1 MKAVADKYDKE
12 YLKKDVSLVS
22 ININDGNDN
31 AKREELPFEILLKE
45 ISKKLMG
52 YAMVLVKNNEDDAW
66 DLIQVTILKLI
77 EKKEVFMKSD
87 YKTAFAKTVLKN
99 SFIDKYR
106 KDKRMVSVEANSIQL
121 IEQGKL
127 QEAREFDEMLT
138 FLESMDDEDQTILAM
153 LALGH
158 SYQEIQEVLGPIS
171 IGNLRVKA
179 NRARIRLAESM
190 EREHE

>member
-12 YLKKDVSLVS
+12 YLEKDVSLVS
-22 ININDGNDN
+22 ININDRNEN
-31 AKREELPFEILLKE
+31 TKKEELPFEILLKE

-52 YAMVLVKNNEDDAW
+52 YSMVLVKNNEDDAW

-106 KDKRMVSVEANSIQL
+106 KDKRMVSIEANSVQL

-127 QEAREFDEMLT
+127 QEAREFEEMLT

>member
-12 YLKKDVSLVS
+12 YLKKDISLVS
-22 ININDGNDN
+22 ININDRNEN
-31 AKREELPFEILLKE
+31 TNKEELPFEILLKE

-127 QEAREFDEMLT
+127 QEAREFEEMLT

-153 LALGH
+153 LAMGH
-158 SYQEIQEVLGPIS
+158 SYQEIQQVLGPIS

-179 NRARIRLAESM
+179 NRARIKLAESM
-190 EREHE
+190 GREYE

>member
-1 MKAVADKYDKE
+1 MKAAVEIKENKYF
-12 YLKKDVSLVS
+12 KKDLNLVS
-22 ININDGNDN
+22 TNIDDEN
-31 AKREELPFEILLKE
+31 KSTKKKEVRFETLLKD
-45 ISKKLMG
+45 ISKKMMG

-66 DLIQVTILKLI
+66 DLIQITILKLI

-87 YKTAFAKTVLKN
+87 FKTAFANTVLKN

-106 KDKRMVSVEANSIQL
+106 KDKRMVSLEGNSIEL
-121 IEQGKL
+121 AKPGKL
-127 QEAREFDEMLT
+127 QEAREYEEMLA

-158 SYQEIQEVLGPIS
+158 SYQEIQEILGPIS

-190 EREHE
+190 ERENE

>member
-12 YLKKDVSLVS
+12 YFRKDVSLVS
-22 ININDGNDN
+22 ININHRSENT
-31 AKREELPFEILLKE
+31 KKEELPFEILLKE
-45 ISKKLMG
+45 VSKKLMG
-52 YAMVLVKNNEDDAW
+52 YSMVLVKNNEDDAW

-77 EKKEVFMKSD
+77 EKKEVFMNSD

-127 QEAREFDEMLT
+127 QEAREFEEMLT

>member
-1 MKAVADKYDKE
+1 MKAVADKHDKE
-12 YLKKDVSLVS
+12 YLEKDVSLAS
-22 ININDGNDN
+22 ININDRNEN
-31 AKREELPFEILLKE
+31 TNKEELSFEILLKE

-77 EKKEVFMKSD
+77 EKKEVFIKSD

-106 KDKRMVSVEANSIQL
+106 KDKRMVSVEGNSIQL
-121 IEQGKL
+121 IEQSKL
-127 QEAREFDEMLT
+127 QEAREFEEMLT

-179 NRARIRLAESM
+179 NRARIRLAERM
-190 EREHE
+190 GREHE

>member
-1 MKAVADKYDKE
+1 MSAIAERKETSSEIKENKVVFKVANKTFKQEDQ
-12 YLKKDVSLVS
+12 
-22 ININDGNDN
+22 
-31 AKREELPFEILLKE
+31 ELSFEVLLKE
-45 ISKKLMG
+45 IPKKLMG
-52 YAMVLVKNNEDDAW
+52 YAMVLAKNNEDDAW
-66 DLIQVTILKLI
+66 DLIQTTVLKLI
-77 EKKEVFMKSD
+77 EKKKVFMKVK
-87 YKTAFAKTVLKN
+87 YKTSFTKVILRNA
-99 SFIDKYR
+99 FIDKYR
-106 KDKRMVSVEANSIQL
+106 KDKRMVSIEENSIQL
-121 IEQGKL
+121 IEPGKFE
-127 QEAREFDEMLT
+127 EARESDEMLT

>member
-1 MKAVADKYDKE
+1 MSAIAERKETSSEIKENKVVFKVA
-12 YLKKDVSLVS
+12 KKTFKQEDQEIS
-22 ININDGNDN
+22 
-31 AKREELPFEILLKE
+31 FEVLLKE
-45 ISKKLMG
+45 IPKKLIG
-52 YAMVLVKNNEDDAW
+52 YAMVLAKNNEDDAW
-66 DLIQVTILKLI
+66 DLIQTTVLKLI
-77 EKKEVFMKSD
+77 EKKKVFMKVK
-87 YKTAFAKTVLKN
+87 YKTSFTKVILRNA
-99 SFIDKYR
+99 FIDKYR
-106 KDKRMVSVEANSIQL
+106 KDKRMVSIEENSIQL
-121 IEQGKL
+121 IEPGKFE
-127 QEAREFDEMLT
+127 EARESDEMLT

>member
-1 MKAVADKYDKE
+1 MKAAVEMYENK
-12 YLKKDVSLVS
+12 YLKKDPSLVS
-22 ININDGNDN
+22 TNINNVN
-31 AKREELPFEILLKE
+31 ESSQKEELSFEILLKE

-66 DLIQVTILKLI
+66 DLIQMTILKLM

-121 IEQGKL
+121 TEPGKL
-127 QEAREFDEMLT
+127 QEAREFEEMLT
-138 FLESMDDEDQTILAM
+138 FLESTDDEDQTILAM

-190 EREHE
+190 GREHE

>member
-1 MKAVADKYDKE
+1 MKAIADKHEKK
-12 YLKKDVSLVS
+12 YLKQDVSLIS
-22 ININDGNDN
+22 INISDANENI
-31 AKREELPFEILLKE
+31 KKEELPFDILLKE

-52 YAMVLVKNNEDDAW
+52 YAMVLVKNREDDAW
-66 DLIQVTILKLI
+66 DLIQITILKLI
-77 EKKEVFMKSD
+77 EKKEVFMKSN

-106 KDKRMVSVEANSIQL
+106 KDKRMVSLEGNSIQL
-121 IEQGKL
+121 IEQDKL
-127 QEAREFDEMLT
+127 QEAREFEEMLT

-179 NRARIRLAESM
+179 NRARIKLAESM
-190 EREHE
+190 GREHE

>member
-1 MKAVADKYDKE
+1 MKSVVEIKE
-12 YLKKDVSLVS
+12 NKYLKKNLNLVS
-22 ININDGNDN
+22 TNIDDANEST
-31 AKREELPFEILLKE
+31 KKKVPFEILLKE

-66 DLIQVTILKLI
+66 DLIQITILKLL

-121 IEQGKL
+121 TEPGKL
-127 QEAREFDEMLT
+127 QEAREFEEMLT

-179 NRARIRLAESM
+179 NRARIGLAESM
-190 EREHE
+190 GREHE

>member
-12 YLKKDVSLVS
+12 YLEKDFSLVS
-22 ININDGNDN
+22 ININDRNEN
-31 AKREELPFEILLKE
+31 TNKEELSFEILLKE
-45 ISKKLMG
+45 VSKKLMG
-52 YAMVLVKNNEDDAW
+52 YSMVLVKNNEDDAW

-127 QEAREFDEMLT
+127 QEAREFEEMLT

>member
-1 MKAVADKYDKE
+1 MKAAVEIKE
-12 YLKKDVSLVS
+12 NKNLKNDLNLVS
-22 ININDGNDN
+22 TNINDGNEN
-31 AKREELPFEILLKE
+31 TKKEEVPFEILLKE
-45 ISKKLMG
+45 ISRKLMG
-52 YAMVLVKNNEDDAW
+52 YAMVLVKNNEDEAW

-106 KDKRMVSVEANSIQL
+106 KDKRMVSVEGNSIQL

-127 QEAREFDEMLT
+127 QEAREFEEMLT

-190 EREHE
+190 GRNYE

>member
-1 MKAVADKYDKE
+1 MKAAVEIKE
-12 YLKKDVSLVS
+12 SKNLKKDLNLVS
-22 ININDGNDN
+22 TNIDEKNEST
-31 AKREELPFEILLKE
+31 KKEEVPFEILLKE

-66 DLIQVTILKLI
+66 DLIQMTILKLI
-77 EKKEVFMKSD
+77 EKKEVFMKSE

-121 IEQGKL
+121 TEPGKL
-127 QEAREFDEMLT
+127 QEAREFEEMLT

-190 EREHE
+190 GREYE

>member
-1 MKAVADKYDKE
+1 MKAAVEMYENK
-12 YLKKDVSLVS
+12 YLKKDPSLVS
-22 ININDGNDN
+22 TNINNVN
-31 AKREELPFEILLKE
+31 ESSQKEELSFEILLKE
-45 ISKKLMG
+45 ILKKLMG

-66 DLIQVTILKLI
+66 DLIQITILKLI
-77 EKKEVFMKSD
+77 EKKEVFMKSE

-121 IEQGKL
+121 TEPGKL
-127 QEAREFDEMLT
+127 QEAREFEEMLT
-138 FLESMDDEDQTILAM
+138 FLESMDDEDQIILAM

-190 EREHE
+190 GREYE

>member
-1 MKAVADKYDKE
+1 MSAILEIKETSPEIKENKVVFKVAKKT
-12 YLKKDVSLVS
+12 LKQEDQEMS
-22 ININDGNDN
+22 
-31 AKREELPFEILLKE
+31 FETLLKE
-45 ISKKLMG
+45 IPKKLMG
-52 YAMVLVKNNEDDAW
+52 YAMVLAKNNEDDAW
-66 DLIQVTILKLI
+66 DLIQTTVLKLI
-77 EKKEVFMKSD
+77 EKKKVFMKVK
-87 YKTAFAKTVLKN
+87 YKTSFTKVILRNA
-99 SFIDKYR
+99 FIDKYR
-106 KDKRMVSVEANSIQL
+106 KDKRMVSIEENSIQL
-121 IEQGKL
+121 IEPGKFE
-127 QEAREFDEMLT
+127 EARESDEMLT

>member
-1 MKAVADKYDKE
+1 MKTAVEIKE
-12 YLKKDVSLVS
+12 NKNLKKNLNLVS
-22 ININDGNDN
+22 TNIDQ
-31 AKREELPFEILLKE
+31 KYESTKKEKVPFEILLKE

-66 DLIQVTILKLI
+66 DLIQMTILKLM
-77 EKKEVFMKSD
+77 EKKEVFMKSE

-121 IEQGKL
+121 TEPGKL
-127 QEAREFDEMLT
+127 QEAREFEEMLT

-153 LALGH
+153 LAFGH

-190 EREHE
+190 GREYE

>member
-22 ININDGNDN
+22 ININDRNEN
-31 AKREELPFEILLKE
+31 TNKEELPFEILLKE

-52 YAMVLVKNNEDDAW
+52 YAMVLVKNNEDDAC
-66 DLIQVTILKLI
+66 DLIQVTILKLL
-77 EKKEVFMKSD
+77 ENKEVFMKSD
-87 YKTAFAKTVLKN
+87 YKIAFAKTVLKN

-127 QEAREFDEMLT
+127 QEAREFEEMLT

>member
-1 MKAVADKYDKE
+1 MKAAVETYENK
-12 YLKKDVSLVS
+12 YLKKDPSLVS
-22 ININDGNDN
+22 TNINDLNESS
-31 AKREELPFEILLKE
+31 KKEELSFEILLKE

-52 YAMVLVKNNEDDAW
+52 YAMVLVKNNEADAW
-66 DLIQVTILKLI
+66 DLIQMTILKLI
-77 EKKEVFMKSD
+77 EKKEVFMKST

-121 IEQGKL
+121 TEPGKL
-127 QEAREFDEMLT
+127 QEAREFEEMLT

-179 NRARIRLAESM
+179 NRARIGLAESM
-190 EREHE
+190 GREHE

>member
-22 ININDGNDN
+22 ININDRYENTN
-31 AKREELPFEILLKE
+31 KEELPFEILLKE
-45 ISKKLMG
+45 ISKNLMG

-66 DLIQVTILKLI
+66 DLIQVTILKLL
-77 EKKEVFMKSD
+77 ENKEVFMKSD
-87 YKTAFAKTVLKN
+87 YKIAFAKTVLKN

-127 QEAREFDEMLT
+127 QEAREFEEMLT

>member
-1 MKAVADKYDKE
+1 MSAIAERKETSSEIKENKVVFKVA
-12 YLKKDVSLVS
+12 KKTFKQIDQ
-22 ININDGNDN
+22 
-31 AKREELPFEILLKE
+31 ELSFEVLLKE
-45 ISKKLMG
+45 IPKKLMG
-52 YAMVLVKNNEDDAW
+52 YAMVLAKNNEDDAW
-66 DLIQVTILKLI
+66 DLIQTTVLKLI
-77 EKKEVFMKSD
+77 EKKKVFMKVK
-87 YKTAFAKTVLKN
+87 YKTSFTKVILRNA
-99 SFIDKYR
+99 FIDKYR
-106 KDKRMVSVEANSIQL
+106 KDKRMVSIEENSIQL
-121 IEQGKL
+121 IEPGKFE
-127 QEAREFDEMLT
+127 EARESDEMLT

>member
-1 MKAVADKYDKE
+1 MKAAVEMYENK
-12 YLKKDVSLVS
+12 YLKKDLSLVS
-22 ININDGNDN
+22 TNINDVNESS
-31 AKREELPFEILLKE
+31 KKEELSFEILLKE

-66 DLIQVTILKLI
+66 DLIQMTILKLM

-121 IEQGKL
+121 TDPGKL
-127 QEAREFDEMLT
+127 QEAREFEEMLT

-179 NRARIRLAESM
+179 NRARIRLAESTG
-190 EREHE
+190 REHE